1 MFQVRSHHNQPTQ
14 GAEEKDHSQ
23 PEWICMDLF
32 ILGSDARSFVI
43 GAWHVKCLY
52 DHGFED
58 ALESAE
64 TLTFASRTSK
74 IVQKL
79 AFFPHHLE

>member
-43 GAWHVKCLY
+43 GAWHAWHVKCLY
-52 DHGFED
+52 DHGDHGFED

-64 TLTFASRTSK
+64 TLTFAEPK
-74 IVQKL
+74 K
-79 AFFPHHLE
+79 

>member
-1 MFQVRSHHNQPTQ
+1 
-14 GAEEKDHSQ
+14 
-23 PEWICMDLF
+23 MDLF

-64 TLTFASRTSK
+64 TLTFASRT
-74 IVQKL
+74 
-79 AFFPHHLE
+79 